1 MPAQCAQTKAAQ
13 LEVSPA
19 MPERG
24 LGGDQWG
31 NRESARGK
39 GMNHRKEVCFGQKV
53 TRDKCEEK
61 SPPELDLGSSYAE
74 S

>member
-1 MPAQCAQTKAAQ
+1 MPAQCAQSKAAQ

-31 NRESARGK
+31 SGESACGK
-39 GMNHRKEVCFGQKV
+39 DMNHRKEVCFGQKIV
-53 TRDKCEEK
+53 REKCEEK
-61 SPPELDLGSSYAE
+61 GPSELDLDSSYAE